1 MALTAVH
8 HIALLVSDYQ
18 KSKEFYVDKL
28 GFHIVRENFREDR
41 GDYKLSG
48 WMNFQGGSL
57 PFLKIRTDCRWS
69 CMNNLK
75 ESGGHIMTKKH
86 MEDSRTENTYLIMP
100 KHINCYG
107 RLFGGILM
115 QWIDEVAGI
124 VAHRHAGSIVGKTS
138 MEVRIDTYAEDPD
151 GMRRMI
157 NRAYEVLVS
166 IDEEG
171 NKLEVPGLFV
181 ETEAQKAEWE
191 GGEKRY
197 LLRKQRRK
205 EGY

>member
-1 MALTAVH
+1 
-8 HIALLVSDYQ
+8 
-18 KSKEFYVDKL
+18 
-28 GFHIVRENFREDR
+28 
-41 GDYKLSG
+41 
-48 WMNFQGGSL
+48 
-57 PFLKIRTDCRWS
+57 
-69 CMNNLK
+69 MNNLE
-75 ESGGHIMTKKH
+75 ESGEKIMIKKH
-86 MEDSRTENTYLIMP
+86 VEDSRTENTYLIMP
-100 KHINCYG
+100 RHINCYG

-124 VAHRHAGSIVGKTS
+124 VAHRHAGSIVTTACVDNLNFKAGAYLGDTVVLVGRVTYVGKTS

-171 NKLEVPGLFV
+171 NKLEVPGLIV

-191 GGEKRY
+191 GGQKRY
-197 LLRKQRRK
+197 ALRKQRRK
-205 EGY
+205 EGF